1 MKQVTSGGLAAR
13 LGFAGRLTVMI
24 VSLVLVSIVLITS
37 LVYVQ
42 YRDSQTEAVLNDLY
56 GTGDA
61 NTQAFMDWLTAR
73 QDEMRYLAS
82 LSPAEELDVDALNH
96 LLERIAESQGH
107 YDTIFV
113 VGEDGHGIS
122 GVAYD
127 GQAEVLSAD
136 EAHDFHVADR
146 AWFQAAIGGDDVFS
160 EPLVSRATGNRVSNV
175 VIPIRNNGQVV
186 GVMRGAVQLDTIVEQ
201 VEDMADDRAFEVY
214 LVDGNG
220 EAVTNAPSI
229 DGVGSQVDTEAVRGL
244 DAGESGVG
252 VYPNAAGQQ
261 VAGSYSPIPLLDWG
275 LVMEVPET
283 EALAEVRRIFWILSA
298 IATVIL
304 IISILASL
312 GIVRSI
318 TRPLGGEPRYAAQA
332 VHRVADGDMATP
344 IELRPGDTDSLL
356 ASIANMQENLRTMIR
371 EMSNYA
377 DEVASAA
384 TELTQVN
391 QETDRGIQEQRD
403 QLSSA
408 ATAMTEMTATVEEV
422 ARNSQSAADGAN
434 NTSSEA
440 HEGHEVVTKTMTAMN
455 TLSGQIGET
464 ADMMATLK
472 QESDNVGT
480 VLQVIED
487 VAEQTNLLALNAA
500 IEAARAGDHGRGFAV
515 VADEVRS
522 LATRTKDST
531 NEIQSI
537 IEQVQASAGRA
548 EQSMQQSREYATE
561 SVGQAEHAGESLGR
575 ITGAVAN
582 INEMIQQ
589 IASAAEEQSATAKE
603 INENIHNITQVA
615 DDNARSVVQSTEAS
629 ESMSQL
635 AEKLRQITHQFRL

>member
-1 MKQVTSGGLAAR
+1 
-13 LGFAGRLTVMI
+13 MI
-24 VSLVLVSIVLITS
+24 VSLVLVSILLISS

-42 YRDSQTEAVLNDLY
+42 YRDSQTEAALNDLY

-61 NTQAFMDWLTAR
+61 YTRAFSDWLTAR

-82 LSPAEELDVDALNH
+82 LNAAEELDADALNH
-96 LLERIAESQGH
+96 LLERIADARGY

-113 VGEDGHGIS
+113 VGEDGRGIA
-122 GVAYD
+122 GVAHD
-127 GQAEVLSAD
+127 GEARVLSAE
-136 EAHDFHVADR
+136 EAHDFDVADR
-146 AWFQAAIGGDDVFS
+146 AWFQTAISGEDVFS
-160 EPLVSRATGNRVSNV
+160 NPLVSRATGNRVSNV
-175 VIPIRNNGQVV
+175 VIPIRDNGQVIA
-186 GVMRGAVQLDTIVEQ
+186 VMRGAVQLDTIVEQ
-201 VEDMADDRAFEVY
+201 VEYMADDQSFEVY
-214 LVDGNG
+214 LVDGDG
-220 EAVTNAPSI
+220 EAVTDAASV
-229 DGVGSQVDTEAVRGL
+229 DGVGSNVNTEAARGVV
-244 DAGESGVG
+244 AGESGVG
-252 VYPNAAGQQ
+252 VYANAAGEQ
-261 VAGSYSPIPLLDWG
+261 VAGSYNPIPLLDWG
-275 LVMEVPET
+275 LVMEIPEA
-283 EALAEVRRIFWILSA
+283 EALAEVRRIFWIVSA

-304 IISILASL
+304 LISILASL

-318 TRPLGGEPRYAAQA
+318 TRPLGGEPKYAAEA

-344 IELRPGDTDSLL
+344 IQLRAGDTDSLL

-371 EMSNYA
+371 EMSSYA

-391 QETDRGIQEQRD
+391 QETDKGIQQQRD

-408 ATAMTEMTATVEEV
+408 ATAMNEMTATVEEV

-440 HEGHEVVTKTMTAMN
+440 QDGREVVTKTMSAMS
-455 TLSGQIGET
+455 TLSEQIGET
-464 ADMMATLK
+464 ADVMATLK

-500 IEAARAGDHGRGFAV
+500 IEAARAGEHGRGFAV

-537 IEQVQASAGRA
+537 IEQVQVSAGRA
-548 EQSMQQSREYATE
+548 EQSMQQSRDHAAE
-561 SVGQAEHAGESLGR
+561 SVGQAEHAGESLER

-629 ESMSQL
+629 ESMAQL

>member
-1 MKQVTSGGLAAR
+1 MNQVASGGLAGR

-37 LVYVQ
+37 LVYIQ
-42 YRDSQTEAVLNDLY
+42 YRDSQTEAVLSELD
-56 GTGDA
+56 GMGDA

-73 QDEMRYLAS
+73 QDEMRFLAG
-82 LSPAEELDVDALNH
+82 LDPAEALDVDALDH
-96 LLERIAESQGH
+96 LLERIAASQGH

-127 GQAEVLSAD
+127 GGAEVLSPE
-136 EAHDFHVADR
+136 EAHDFDVADR
-146 AWFQAAIGGDDVFS
+146 AWFQEAIAGDDVFS
-160 EPLVSRATGNRVSNV
+160 DPLVSRATGNRVSNV
-175 VIPIRNNGQVV
+175 VIPIRNNGNVV
-186 GVMRGAVQLDTIVEQ
+186 GVMRGAVQLDTIVER
-201 VEDMADDRAFEVY
+201 VENLADDRAFEVF
-214 LVDGNG
+214 LVNGDG
-220 EAVTNAPSI
+220 EAVTDAGSV
-229 DGVGSQVDTEAVRGL
+229 DGEGSMVDTHAVNAL
-244 DAGESGVG
+244 VSGESGVG
-252 VYPNAAGQQ
+252 VYTNAAGEQ
-261 VAGSYSPIPLLDWG
+261 VVGSYHPIPLLNWG
-275 LVMEVPET
+275 LVMEVPEAD
-283 EALAEVRRIFWILSA
+283 ALAGVHRTFWVLAA
-298 IATVIL
+298 IAAVL
-304 IISILASL
+304 LAVSVLASL

-318 TRPLGGEPRYAAQA
+318 TRPLGGEPKYAAEA

-344 IELRPGDTDSLL
+344 IELRAGDSDSLL

-391 QETDRGIQEQRD
+391 QETDKGIQQQRD

-408 ATAMTEMTATVEEV
+408 ATAMNEMTATVEEV

-440 HEGHEVVTKTMTAMN
+440 HDGREVVTKTMTAMN

-500 IEAARAGDHGRGFAV
+500 IEAARAGEHGRGFAV

-537 IEQVQASAGRA
+537 IEQVQTSAGRA
-548 EQSMQQSREYATE
+548 EQSMQQSREHATE
-561 SVGQAEHAGESLGR
+561 SVTQAEHADESLER

-615 DDNARSVVQSTEAS
+615 EDNARSVVQSTEAS